1 MRAKKCLGES
11 LKQSAKLNENLIRQ
25 LQCIVGKDD
34 EVVEAMDQQ
43 PTKIC
48 LLDYPSSNYE
58 LMYDYGDNL
67 MLAGRQRQLYF
78 M

>member
-11 LKQSAKLNENLIRQ
+11 LKQSAKLNDNLIRQ

-34 EVVEAMDQQ
+34 QVVEAMDQQ
-43 PTKIC
+43 QPTLC
-48 LLDYPSSNYE
+48 LLDHPSSNYE

-67 MLAGRQRQLYF
+67 ILAGRQRQLYF